1 MFENVYSLSTPVIL
15 TCLFSEIVY
24 CFISSKNH
32 FSLKD
37 SFANMATTIINQCMN
52 LVVFFV
58 SFHVYS
64 AVGSLVPWKLEN
76 TTLNFIFAI
85 IGVDFLFYWF
95 HRMGH
100 TLNILWASHMPHH
113 SSEELNYTV
122 ALRSSITQ
130 RMTGILFYWPLA
142 LFGFSPELIIAA
154 IALNLVMQFWQH
166 TRSIR
171 RLPRWF
177 EAIFNSPTHH
187 RIHHATNPKYLDK
200 NFAGIL
206 IIWDKIFGTHVE
218 ETEEPVYGVLRKNY
232 SYCPNN
238 IFFQY
243 WKVLWRHTM
252 TLKGG
257 KSRLKYL
264 FCPLDQLNSRY
275 PDFAP
280 KNEILYNKDE
290 LNSLGVIFLT
300 INIVGALYLMSLIIA
315 KNGPFDAYEKLIG
328 GSFLWGLGIYWGK
341 ILDGKVGFFLKK
353 ESKNSQHQKII
364 SRP

>member
-15 TCLFSEIVY
+15 TCLFSELVY
-24 CFISSKNH
+24 CYFFNKKH
-32 FSLKD
+32 FHLKD
-37 SFANMATTIINQCMN
+37 SFANMGTVIINQCMN

-58 SFHVYS
+58 SFKVYS
-64 AVGSLVPWKLEN
+64 AIGTLVPWKLEN
-76 TTLNFIFAI
+76 TTLNFVFAV

-100 TLNILWASHMPHH
+100 TINILWASHMPHH

-130 RMTGILFYWPLA
+130 RMTGILFYWPLS

-177 EAIFNSPTHH
+177 EAVFNSPTHH

-206 IIWDKIFGTHVE
+206 VVWDKMFGTYVE
-218 ETEEPVYGVLRKNY
+218 ETETAYYGVLRKNY
-232 SYCPNN
+232 SYCPNK

-243 WKVLWRHTM
+243 WSVLWKHTM
-252 TLKGG
+252 MLKGVRA
-257 KSRLKYL
+257 KISYL
-264 FCPLDQLNSRY
+264 LCPLNELNTRY

-280 KNEILYNKDE
+280 KNEIPYNKDE
-290 LNSLGVIFLT
+290 LNTWGISFLT
-300 INIVGALYLMSLIIA
+300 INVGLALYVMSIIIA
-315 KNGPFDAYEKLIG
+315 KNSPLHFHEKVFASLG
-328 GSFLWGLGIYWGK
+328 LWMAGMYWGR
-341 ILDGKVGFFLKK
+341 ILDGKVKMFLKK
-353 ESKNSQHQKII
+353 SSTKNVTVEQV
-364 SRP
+364 